1 LLTEDEL
8 SFLNPASR
16 PVIKN
21 FIDLSIVDKRLDFK
35 HIQILNFLLKNPGKT
50 PKEVVKASLT
60 SLSDLEYNT
69 IRRYILSISDN
80 LKLIEPERQ
89 ELVEHMQTKYLR
101 YYRLS
106 LSGIFY
112 VILNTFDISDDDPV
126 SHLLKNYPE
135 NQLFAIFLYP
145 FINKQTLI
153 ETDWD
158 TSFFSI
164 VSSYLK
170 DISKTIVTCVKSVKG
185 MSTSDDGYYNIHL
198 LDWPINSSSNLDVPT
213 SRYSNLRYFLKKTL
227 KWDWIYKAE
236 IHLKLDDSVIE
247 IKDTANPENKPYI
260 RIVKDEKKAILRQK
274 DTKLY
279 EFIVVDNDSFWTLEA
294 KDDRKS
300 IDVVDA
306 SFVEL

>member
-112 VILNTFDISDDDPV
+112 VILNTFDISDDGLV

-198 LDWPINSSSNLDVPT
+198 LDWPINS
-213 SRYSNLRYFLKKTL
+213 
-227 KWDWIYKAE
+227 
-236 IHLKLDDSVIE
+236 VIE